1 MKMVKKILLGL
12 AATAA
17 VVTLVSCAE
26 KNDENNML
34 DVKGDSCSIDY
45 TNETNGY
52 SRGFETLKTKHVD
65 GICKITLNK
74 TSASAGV
81 MGYIFNFTEN
91 ADKTDNFSIA
101 GARIK
106 DNALQVYV
114 SDYKNVG
121 GEYLSKGSDFCDA
134 AGIQVGESGCEATCT
149 EYINGKGD
157 DTMWKSIKSGIGD
170 EVSVWVEL
178 VANDNTSVGRQGTKN
193 TYTVNFY
200 LDDPERTLNGD
211 SIAYSAAV
219 TAKASATGI
228 ELNNPLEE
236 NVEHFSAI
244 KGQSK
249 FGFYANAY
257 AKKTLKGTWKID
269 SIYHLAEE
277 IEE

>member
-17 VVTLVSCAE
+17 VVTFVSCAE

-45 TNETNGY
+45 TNETDGY
-52 SRGFETLKTKHVD
+52 SRGFQTLKTKHVD
-65 GICKITLNK
+65 GICKITINK
-74 TSASAGV
+74 NSAKDGV
-81 MGYIFNFTEN
+81 LGYIFNFTEN
-91 ADKTDNFSIA
+91 ADKTDNFTIA
-101 GARIK
+101 GVRINGTK
-106 DNALQVYV
+106 LEGYV

-134 AGIQVGESGCEATCT
+134 AGIQVGENNCEATCS
-149 EYINGKGD
+149 E
-157 DTMWKSIKSGIGD
+157 SFSGIWKTLKTGVGN

-178 VANDNTSVGRQGTKN
+178 VANDSTSVNRQGTKN

-200 LDDPERTLNGD
+200 DHDPERTLNSD
-211 SIAYSAAV
+211 SIVYNAS
-219 TAKASATGI
+219 TTKLASATGI
-228 ELNNPLEE
+228 ALNNPLEE
-236 NVEHFSAI
+236 NVEHFSAT

-249 FGFYANAY
+249 FGFYANVY
-257 AKKTLKGTWKID
+257 GKQTLKGTWKID
-269 SIYHLAEE
+269 SIYHEAEE